1 MQDNHRQGESQC
13 QAIRQYKVPIL
24 SAIGFLLTY
33 NTVIA
38 IDHFKLPPWQI
49 GETLMNWSL
58 YTADRTTHLKI
69 VAVGLAASFMIAVI
83 GISVRDLNLGTD
95 IITAQ
100 TPAVVKAG
108 GPVLFT
114 DRSGPVVR

>member
-1 MQDNHRQGESQC
+1 
-13 QAIRQYKVPIL
+13 
-24 SAIGFLLTY
+24 
-33 NTVIA
+33 
-38 IDHFKLPPWQI
+38 
-49 GETLMNWSL
+49 
-58 YTADRTTHLKI
+58 
-69 VAVGLAASFMIAVI
+69 VGLAASFVIAVI

-100 TPAVVKAG
+100 TPTVVKAG

>member
-1 MQDNHRQGESQC
+1 
-13 QAIRQYKVPIL
+13 
-24 SAIGFLLTY
+24 
-33 NTVIA
+33 
-38 IDHFKLPPWQI
+38 
-49 GETLMNWSL
+49 MNWSM

-83 GISVRDLNLGTD
+83 GISVRDLGTD
-95 IITAQ
+95 VFTAQ
-100 TPAVVKAG
+100 TLTVVKAG

>member
-1 MQDNHRQGESQC
+1 
-13 QAIRQYKVPIL
+13 
-24 SAIGFLLTY
+24 
-33 NTVIA
+33 
-38 IDHFKLPPWQI
+38 
-49 GETLMNWSL
+49 MNWSL

-100 TPAVVKAG
+100 TPAVVKLHSAYKLTNQ
-108 GPVLFT
+108 PITTALETAFAIALAI
-114 DRSGPVVR
+114 S